1 MQNPNLRGYRPDDL
15 EALYA
20 LDVLCFDP
28 PFRFTRSA
36 MRRFATASNAHVVI
50 ADSQDTLLGFCIVH
64 IERVRGSRIG
74 YIVTLDVAPQHR
86 RQGLAQTLIAEAERY
101 SAQANCDALAL
112 HVFAGNEAAIHF
124 YARIG
129 FTCIGLEEDF
139 YGRGLAAEVWR
150 KEIVPMAAAPNSAT

>member
-1 MQNPNLRGYRPDDL
+1 MQNTNLRGYRPDDL

-20 LDVLCFDP
+20 LDVVCFEP

-36 MRRFATASNAHVVI
+36 MRRFATAANARVVI
-50 ADSQDTLLGFCIVH
+50 AESQGVLPGFCIVH

-74 YIVTLDVAPQHR
+74 YIVTLDVAPEHR

-112 HVFAGNEAAIHF
+112 HVFAGNEAAIRF

-129 FTCIGLEEDF
+129 FTYIGLEEDF

-150 KEIVPMAAAPNSAT
+150 KDIAPAASKPAT